1 MVPDN
6 PSDKDKSL
14 NTLKRVME
22 GSNETGE
29 SASEKGNRKF
39 YITTAIDYV
48 NSVPHLGHLYEK
60 VCADILARWNR
71 LMGRDV
77 FFLTGTDE
85 NAAKNERAAREAG
98 LDVKE
103 FVDRNARRFQELC
116 EAFNISNDDFIRT
129 TEERHRK
136 VTQMIFQKLFEN
148 RDIYKGSYRGYY
160 CYGCEEF
167 KTEKDLVDGKCPEHG
182 REPDII
188 EEECYYF
195 RLSKYEEPILK
206 LIEENRFIVPE
217 KRKQEIVSRI
227 RMEGLKDLAVSRS
240 RVTWGINVPFDPKHR
255 IYVWVDAL
263 VNYISALG
271 YPQGEKYKRYW
282 PADVHLIGKG
292 INWFHSVI
300 WPAIL
305 MSCKIPLP
313 KTILVH
319 GYITIGGEKLSK
331 TKGMVIDPFK
341 LLEKYEVDA
350 VRFFLAREIPFFE
363 DGDFTEKA
371 LVERVNGELV
381 GNIGNF
387 IYRVVTMIW
396 NMFDGKVPEPEKYLE
411 DKECL
416 RMVEAIKSAPDAVR
430 KRLENYEIDR
440 AIKEIL
446 DFSTECNRFL
456 QVKEP
461 WRTGDKDALF
471 ICINAI
477 RTLAIL
483 LRPYLPGS
491 SEKIWR
497 MLKLEGTPEDYG
509 WETAKELVKPG
520 HVISKPEIV
529 FKKI

>member
-1 MVPDN
+1 M
-6 PSDKDKSL
+6 PS
-14 NTLKRVME
+14 E
-22 GSNETGE
+22 
-29 SASEKGNRKF
+29 KF

-48 NSVPHLGHLYEK
+48 NATPHLGHLYEK
-60 VCADILARWNR
+60 VCADVIARWNR
-71 LMGRDV
+71 LMRRDV

-98 LDVKE
+98 LDLKE
-103 FVDRNARRFQELC
+103 FVDMNAERFKELC
-116 EAFNISNDDFIRT
+116 RAFNISNDDFIRT

-136 VTQMIFQKLFEN
+136 VAQEIFQKLFDN
-148 RDIYKGSYRGYY
+148 GDIYKGTYKGFY

-182 REPDII
+182 EPDII

-195 RLSKYEEPILK
+195 RLSKYEVPILK
-206 LIEENRFIVPE
+206 LIEEDRFIIPE
-217 KRKQEIVSRI
+217 KRRQEILSRI

-240 RVTWGINVPFDPKHR
+240 RVTWGIDVPLNPKHK

-271 YPQGEKYKRYW
+271 YPDGEKHKKYW
-282 PADVHLIGKG
+282 PADAHLIGKG

-305 MSCKIPLP
+305 MSCNIPLP

-319 GYITIGGEKLSK
+319 GYITVGGEKLSK
-331 TKGMVIDPFK
+331 TRGMVVDPFK

-350 VRFFLAREIPFFE
+350 VRYFLIRDIPFFE

-387 IYRVVTMIW
+387 IHRTLTLIW
-396 NMFDGKVPEPEKYLE
+396 SVFNGEAPEPVGNLKDE
-411 DKECL
+411 ECL
-416 RMVEAIKSAPDAVR
+416 RMVKLIREAPMGVGEKL
-430 KRLENYEIDR
+430 KEYEIDR
-440 AIKEIL
+440 ALKEII
-446 DFSTECNRFL
+446 DFSTQCNRFL

-461 WRTGDKDALF
+461 WRTRDPDVLF
-471 ICINAI
+471 ICVNAV
-477 RTLAIL
+477 RTLAIM
-483 LRPYLPGS
+483 LRPYLPSS
-491 SEKIWR
+491 SEKIWN
-497 MLKLEGTPEDYG
+497 MLNLKGFPEELG
-509 WETAKELVKPG
+509 WGSAEELAIKPG
-520 HVISKPEIV
+520 HRINKPEIV
-529 FKKI
+529 FKKITI